1 VHASVE
7 STIGSG
13 RGDDGGRLGCTGRDF
28 IVFEPAANVEINVAH
43 HFRIAEGVGYRFA
56 LARSGDGPSSLGMS
70 SAVARS
76 ALVLG
81 SF

>member
-1 VHASVE
+1 V
-7 STIGSG
+7 
-13 RGDDGGRLGCTGRDF
+13 
-28 IVFEPAANVEINVAH
+28 INVAH

-56 LARSGDGPSSLGMS
+56 LARSGDGQSSLGMS